1 MKRRKV
7 LALLGGAAVSPS
19 IPARAAG
26 EPKVFRLGTLSF
38 TPPGPGIRAL
48 ERQLQ
53 TLGWE
58 EGRNLQIDFVQLDNT
73 DVDDLSRWRRS
84 WWVAGSTRSSPAS
97 LSLQSS

>member
-38 TPPGPGIRAL
+38 TPPGPGIRAF
-48 ERQLQ
+48 ERRLQ

-58 EGRNLQIDFVQLDNT
+58 EGRNLRIDYVQ
-73 DVDDLSRWRRS
+73 
-84 WWVAGSTRSSPAS
+84 
-97 LSLQSS
+97 